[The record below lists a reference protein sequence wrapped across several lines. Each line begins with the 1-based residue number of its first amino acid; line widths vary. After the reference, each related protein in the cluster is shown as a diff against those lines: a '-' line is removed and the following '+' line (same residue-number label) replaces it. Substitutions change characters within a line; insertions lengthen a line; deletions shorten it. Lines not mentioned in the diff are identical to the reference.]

1 MTELIVKLIYCN
13 YLEGCW
19 SYHWLR
25 LHAHVS
31 LSSILITLHTSSTVH
46 NVDIGHII
54 TSLCSG
60 WVKAQNPL
68 GEAREKIMV
77 WLKHTCLIVS
87 ITSAQVVMS
96 CWLVGWIVSR
106 IAQKPHNGY
115 SGEGHQIHDIL

>member
-1 MTELIVKLIYCN
+1 MTELIVKIIYCN
-13 YLEGCW
+13 YLEGW
-19 SYHWLR
+19 

-87 ITSAQVVMS
+87 VTSAQVVMS

-106 IAQKPHNGY
+106 IAQKPHDGY